1 MTQYIIATGNV
12 GDGHAFHGPFED
24 MDQAQEWADRHVT
37 HEWWAVDLY
46 EPLEG
51 THRQHLDTWAMDS
64 IHEILLNDGQPWT
77 SEQIEEVAEVV
88 KQTSRPIPQPD
99 EES

>member
-1 MTQYIIATGNV
+1 MKLIAAGNLS
-12 GDGHAFHGPFED
+12 DGHRFFGPFED
-24 MDQAQEWADRHVT
+24 MDQAQDWADRWINE
-37 HEWWAVDLY
+37 EWRAVDLH
-46 EPLEG
+46 EAPPDTQRPG
-51 THRQHLDTWAMDS
+51 TLADTWAMDS